1 MKISANYNLGLNY
14 RAQTRQTQAFKGFA
28 NERERTHFMDDYGC
42 GTGQIIEKLSDA
54 YGKDLIYIKKDPLKY
69 NEDLRG
75 AMYIV
80 PKGET
85 DPHVEGSKKIEYN
98 YYRPS
103 ETEKKEFLRKLTSE
117 IITLHDGSKGSVWSG
132 LDEANQLRE
141 RFGDDFDGE
150 YLYNLLDRY
159 HNAQVK
165 NGRFIYTGPYNSKGK
180 K

>member
-14 RAQTRQTQAFKGFA
+14 RAQTRQAQAFKGFA

-42 GTGQIIEKLSDA
+42 STGQIIEKLSDA

-85 DPHVEGSKKIEYN
+85 DANVEGSKKIEYN

-165 NGRFIYTGPYNSKGK
+165 NGRFIYTGPYNSNGK

>member
-1 MKISANYNLGLNY
+1 MLSREAWPCLSETEKNKFNFCFCERHCFASAN
-14 RAQTRQTQAFKGFA
+14 
-28 NERERTHFMDDYGC
+28 
-42 GTGQIIEKLSDA
+42 GTA
-54 YGKDLIYIKKDPLKY
+54 
-69 NEDLRG
+69 
-75 AMYIV
+75 V
-80 PKGET
+80 
-85 DPHVEGSKKIEYN
+85 
-98 YYRPS
+98 PS

>member
-42 GTGQIIEKLSDA
+42 STGQIIEKLSDA
-54 YGKDLIYIKKDPLKY
+54 YGNDLIYIKKDPRKY

-85 DPHVEGSKKIEYN
+85 DPYVEGSKKIEYN

-103 ETEKKEFLRKLTSE
+103 ETEKKEFLRKLTGE

-165 NGRFIYTGPYNSKGK
+165 NGRFIYTGPYNSNGK

>member
-42 GTGQIIEKLSDA
+42 NTGQIIEKLSDA

-85 DPHVEGSKKIEYN
+85 DANVEGSKKIEYN

-165 NGRFIYTGPYNSKGK
+165 NGRFIYTGPYNSNGK

>member
-85 DPHVEGSKKIEYN
+85 DPHVEVSEKIEYN

-117 IITLHDGSKGSVWSG
+117 ISTLHDGSKGSVWSG

-165 NGRFIYTGPYNSKGK
+165 NGRFIYTVPYNSKGK